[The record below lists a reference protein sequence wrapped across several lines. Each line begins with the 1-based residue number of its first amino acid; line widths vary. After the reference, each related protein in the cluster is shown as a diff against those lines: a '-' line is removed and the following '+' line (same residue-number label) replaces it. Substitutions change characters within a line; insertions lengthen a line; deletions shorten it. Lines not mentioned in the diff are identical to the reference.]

1 MPTPLLSA
9 RHLTLLASLLLASI
23 AQSEAQDKPPTPPPA
38 TPAGNEPTAKEVIKT
53 VEKAEA
59 AQPITDPIERIKD
72 EAMNRSQVMETLS
85 YLTDVIGPRLT
96 ASPAMKRSNEWTKD
110 QLTKWGLE
118 NAHLEPWGPF
128 GKGWTLQNFSIQVVE
143 PQCIPLIAYPKA
155 WSPGLDGVVTGPVV
169 DLGSIKT
176 EAELDKLKGK
186 LKGAYVLMTPNT
198 LPVPAH
204 FVAEGSR
211 LTDEEL
217 LELANASEP
226 SARRPR
232 SRPQTSAPTSASTTT
247 PTSSPAPTP
256 TPAGRNQ
263 MSDEDRAI
271 LQLNRK
277 KLTFAAEEGAAALL
291 DGSRLGDGG
300 TLFVAQAS
308 VPTSGNGGGNARR
321 VSAYDKDAPKILPQ
335 ITIAK
340 EHYNRLLRMIHQ
352 GEILTIKAELAVKFD
367 DDAEVFNTVAEI
379 PGTDLKD
386 EVVMLGGHMD
396 SWHSGTGATDNA
408 AGVSVGIEAVRIL
421 KALDL
426 KPRRTIRIA
435 LWSGEEEGLLGSRA
449 YVKEHFGSTES
460 PAGGGGG
467 GGGGG
472 NRPSSK
478 IVTKPDYDKFS
489 GYFNLDNGTGKIRG
503 IYLQGNEAVRTVFR
517 PWLAPFREMGASTIT
532 ISNTGGTDHQSFDGI
547 GLPGFQFIQDVIE
560 YDART
565 HHSNQDVYDRI
576 QADDMKQASAIMAAF
591 ILNTANRDEKLPR
604 KSTPN
609 LVPAGSLPTPTSESA
624 SATSAST
631 KE

>member
-1 MPTPLLSA
+1 MSFRLLTA
-9 RHLTLLASLLLASI
+9 RHLTLVAGLLI
-23 AQSEAQDKPPTPPPA
+23 APLVHAQDKPPTPPPV
-38 TPAGNEPTAKEVIKT
+38 TPPGNEPTAKEVIKT
-53 VEKAEA
+53 VETVEA

-96 ASPAMKRSNEWTKD
+96 ASPAMKRANDWTKD
-110 QLTKWGLE
+110 QLSKWGLE
-118 NAHLEPWGPF
+118 NAHLESWGPF
-128 GKGWTLQNFSIQVVE
+128 GKGWTLENFSIQVVQ
-143 PQCIPLIAYPKA
+143 PQCIPLIAFPKA
-155 WSPGLDGVVTGPVV
+155 WSPGLNGVVTGPVV
-169 DLGSIKT
+169 DLGGIKT

-186 LKGAYVLMTPNT
+186 LKGAYVLMTPNP
-198 LPVPAH
+198 LAVNAH
-204 FVAEGSR
+204 FVAEASR

-217 LELANASEP
+217 LELANAAEP

-232 SRPQTSAPTSASTTT
+232 SRPQTPAPTATTT
-247 PTSSPAPTP
+247 PAATPAPAPTP
-256 TPAGRNQ
+256 PPTGRPQ
-263 MSDEDRAI
+263 MSDEDRAL

-277 KLTFAAEEGAAALL
+277 KITFAAEEGAVALL

-308 VPTSGNGGGNARR
+308 VPTSGTGGGNARR

-340 EHYNRLLRMIHQ
+340 EHYNRLVRMIHQ
-352 GEILTIKAELAVKFD
+352 GETLTIKAELAVQFH

-386 EVVMLGGHMD
+386 EIVMLGGHMD

-408 AGVSVGIEAVRIL
+408 AGVSVGMEAVRIL

-449 YVKEHFGSTES
+449 YVKEHFGSAES
-460 PAGGGGG
+460 SPGGNG

-472 NRPSSK
+472 NRPAPK

-517 PWLAPFREMGASTIT
+517 PWLTPFREMGASTIT

-604 KSTPN
+604 KSIPN
-609 LVPAGSLPTPTSESA
+609 LVPAGSSTTPTSEPTP
-624 SATSAST
+624 ATST
-631 KE
+631 GTNE